1 VDASGNQLPSLL
13 RRWFN
18 SGGIMSYGASESSIS
33 MGESASSVSTEKCMN
48 ILSRLFGQNRPV
60 DRLDEV

>member
-1 VDASGNQLPSLL
+1 
-13 RRWFN
+13 
-18 SGGIMSYGASESSIS
+18 MSYGASESSIS